1 MSENR
6 ESLLYRIKRLY
17 TEVFLVSLHNRID
30 NYHSLLLSDKHH
42 DISDVLH
49 ELIDEIV
56 KEAASTYSVEDYRH
70 KKYLSDDAV
79 ESEPQKDITRHSTS
93 MMSMTLNGLSVYLK
107 KESAQQND
115 PHMSARLQK
124 CVWDHVHSAHRFAR
138 LGDAKTAKLHADIA
152 VNAMKTLSCYMS
164 GDEYTSFFETIS
176 EQLQL
181 K

>member
-1 MSENR
+1 MNENR
-6 ESLLYRIKRLY
+6 ESLLHKIKRLY

-30 NYHSLLLSDKHH
+30 SYHSLLLSDKHH

-70 KKYLSDDAV
+70 KKYLSDGPV
-79 ESEPQKDITRHSTS
+79 EPDSKKDITTHSTS
-93 MMSMTLNGLSVYLK
+93 MVSMTLNGLSVYLK
-107 KESAQQND
+107 KESAQKYD
-115 PHMSARLQK
+115 PHMSARLQQ

-164 GDEYTSFFETIS
+164 SDEYTDFFNMIND
-176 EQLQL
+176 QLQA
-181 K
+181 